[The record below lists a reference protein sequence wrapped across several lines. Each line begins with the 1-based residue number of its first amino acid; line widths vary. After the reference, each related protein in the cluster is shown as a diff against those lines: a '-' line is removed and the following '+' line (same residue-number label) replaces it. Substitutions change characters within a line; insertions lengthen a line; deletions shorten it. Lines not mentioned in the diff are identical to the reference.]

1 MLIPYHQRFYTRT
14 GGDDTSSPPVVLT
27 SPTVFEPTVMIPSIT
42 AGSPTGGDS
51 PSHHQ
56 RHKSNAPRTVGDAHF
71 EPAVMGGAG
80 VVPPLYVFTILPNMI
95 ATK

>member
-1 MLIPYHQRFYTRT
+1 M
-14 GGDDTSSPPVVLT
+14 LT
-27 SPTVFEPTVMIPSIT
+27 SPTVFEPAVMIPSIT

-80 VVPPLYVFTILPNMI
+80 VVFGKPSKGI
-95 ATK
+95 TKISTVHS

>member
-1 MLIPYHQRFYTRT
+1 
-14 GGDDTSSPPVVLT
+14 VLT
-27 SPTVFEPTVMIPSIT
+27 SPTVFEPAVMIPSIT

-80 VVPPLYVFTILPNMI
+80 VVIKFILEICLFKN
-95 ATK
+95 K

>member
-1 MLIPYHQRFYTRT
+1 
-14 GGDDTSSPPVVLT
+14 VLT
-27 SPTVFEPTVMIPSIT
+27 SPTVFEPAVMIPSIT

-71 EPAVMGGAG
+71 EPAVMG
-80 VVPPLYVFTILPNMI
+80 VLE
-95 ATK
+95 